1 MERMAVIKRGEIA
14 VALGSPKS
22 STRQASAERKATE
35 DCPSGESLTWQLR
48 TKVGILNGENAFEA
62 IGRDAMR
69 VENRS
74 SLATQKLLVLGI
86 AIYGLAILL
95 LLLFNENHILAFF
108 FAAMGVFL
116 TALGDFLGRR
126 PSARSWPRA
135 WH

>member
-1 MERMAVIKRGEIA
+1 MAVIKRGEIA
-14 VALGSPKS
+14 VALGSPKP
-22 STRQASAERKATE
+22 STRPATAERKATE
-35 DCPSGESLTWQLR
+35 DYPSGESLSWQLR

-86 AIYGLAILL
+86 AFYGLAILL
-95 LLLFNENHILAFF
+95 LLLLNENHILAFF

-116 TALGDFLGRR
+116 TALGDFLKRR
-126 PSARSWPRA
+126 PSARSWPRV
-135 WH
+135 WY